1 MLKEKKWLAM
11 LLAVAM
17 VFTIIPTTVFAEVDG
32 YFTVDG
38 KSYHIVDENAKTVE
52 ITNTQRANGQSIT
65 SAGQTYNG
73 AFVVPA
79 TVTNKEIT
87 YTVVGIDK
95 ETFYAAKLESI
106 ELPEGLQYIENN
118 AFTNSTLK
126 SIHIPSSVEWIGS
139 ESSLEAFQTNVFK
152 GSALENITFAEN
164 SQLTTIGGAA
174 FNGTNITNISLPSS
188 LKKIGF
194 KAFIG
199 CKKLVS
205 VMLPNS
211 LTDIYDSAFSGC
223 SSLTELTIPAGVNL
237 HTDSIPSSKICF
249 GALSGWLSNNVNV
262 IFEGKSDYSIDHG
275 VFYNG
280 TNLLGPI
287 DRAVESVH
295 IKDGTTIIAPHAFY
309 DCKQLNSVDLPD
321 SLQVIEESAFENC
334 TALEDVIIPK
344 GVTEIPEMAFAGCV
358 SLKNISLPEGLT
370 SIGDYAFDLTV
381 DNGSGDYVNE
391 NPQLKVINIPSTVT
405 NLGEN
410 FIGGVKTDGKTTLIM
425 QGNTPPSAVNA
436 FIGQN
441 AEQLNVIIPAGS
453 EEAYAANDQFK
464 GFITNE
470 DGTTEDNIGFKVE
483 LPDAMTL
490 CPDKNITLDPD
501 VELPKN
507 AKLAYVSSDNEIATV
522 DDKGNVTGVAKGE
535 ATITASIILND
546 ITIASDT
553 CIVTV
558 GHGETELKDAKEA
571 TCTAEGYTGDK
582 VCKVC
587 GEVVEQGAVIAKLPH
602 DFEDGKCTVCGA
614 EDPDYEAPA
623 PFVPEITVGANSTWS
638 ADSKDGLSFTSNAAF
653 ADFLKVQVDGKDLD
667 AANYDVKEGSTI
679 VTLNAEYLETLSV
692 GKHTLAIVSETGT
705 AETEFTI
712 KAAPAS
718 DDTQSPQTGDNSN
731 MMLWIALLFV
741 SGGALFTMLFINKKK
756 FVNNR

>member
-1 MLKEKKWLAM
+1 M
-11 LLAVAM
+11 LLAAAM

-38 KSYHIVDENAKTVE
+38 KSYHIVDEIAKTVE

-79 TVTNKEIT
+79 TVTNKETT

-95 ETFYAAKLESI
+95 ETFYAAKLENI
-106 ELPEGLQYIENN
+106 ELPEGLQYIESN

-139 ESSLEAFQTNVFK
+139 ESSLETFQTDVFE
-152 GSALENITFAEN
+152 GSELENITFAEN
-164 SQLTTIGGAA
+164 SQLTTIGGAV
-174 FNGTNITNISLPSS
+174 FNGTNITNISLPAS

-199 CKKLVS
+199 CDKLAS
-205 VMLPNS
+205 VILPNS

-223 SSLTELTIPAGVNL
+223 SSLKELTIPAGVNL

-249 GALSGWLSNNVNV
+249 GALSGWLSNNANV
-262 IFEGKSDYSIDHG
+262 IFEGKSDYSIDNG

-287 DRAVESVH
+287 DRTVESVH

-309 DCKQLNSVDLPD
+309 NCKQLNSVDLPD

-334 TALEDVIIPK
+334 TALEEVIIPK
-344 GVTEIPEMAFAGCV
+344 GVTEIPERAFTGCV
-358 SLKNISLPEGLT
+358 SLKHISLPEGLT
-370 SIGDYAFDLTV
+370 SIGNYAFDLTV
-381 DNGSGDYVNE
+381 DNGSGIYVNE

-410 FIGGVKTDGKTTLIM
+410 FIGGIKPDGKTTLIM

-453 EEAYAANDQFK
+453 EEAYAENDQFK
-464 GFITNE
+464 PFVTNA
-470 DGTTEDNIGFKVE
+470 DGTLKDDIKFEIEMSEDTI
-483 LPDAMTL
+483 L
-490 CPDKNITLDPD
+490 CPGETYKIRYMVP
-501 VELPKN
+501 EG
-507 AKLAYVSSDNEIATV
+507 ATWSLQT
-522 DDKGNVTGVAKGE
+522 KGNGVEHGKFDEETGIQEVIVNQEG
-535 ATITASIILND
+535 SIIVTAK
-546 ITIASDT
+546 IVISDENGT
-553 CIVTV
+553 VATLVSKTTTLKV
-558 GHGETELKDAKEA
+558 GHGETQLKNAKEA

-587 GEVVEQGAVIAKLPH
+587 GEVVEQGKVIPKLAH
-602 DFEDGKCTVCGA
+602 SYKDGKCTVCSVA
-614 EDPDYEAPA
+614 DPNYKPTESADEDTN
-623 PFVPEITVGANSTWS
+623 VPE
-638 ADSKDGLSFTSNAAF
+638 
-653 ADFLKVQVDGKDLD
+653 
-667 AANYDVKEGSTI
+667 
-679 VTLNAEYLETLSV
+679 
-692 GKHTLAIVSETGT
+692 
-705 AETEFTI
+705 
-712 KAAPAS
+712 
-718 DDTQSPQTGDNSN
+718 TGDNSN
-731 MMLWIALLFV
+731 IAFWITL
-741 SGGALFTMLFINKKK
+741 MFIASCGLTGTIFYDQKKK
-756 FVNNR
+756 YSK

>member
-73 AFVVPA
+73 VFVVPA
-79 TVTNKEIT
+79 TVTNKGIT
-87 YTVVGIDK
+87 YTVVGIDT

-106 ELPEGLQYIENN
+106 ELPEGLQYIESN

-139 ESSLEAFQTNVFK
+139 KSSLEAFQTNVFK

-174 FNGTNITNISLPSS
+174 FNGTNITNISLPAS
-188 LKKIGF
+188 LEKIGF

-199 CKKLVS
+199 CKKLTS

-262 IFEGKSDYSIDHG
+262 IFEGESDYSIDHG

-287 DRAVESVH
+287 DRTVESVH

-309 DCKQLNSVDLPD
+309 NCEQLNSVDLPD
-321 SLQVIEESAFENC
+321 SLQAIEESAFENC
-334 TALEDVIIPK
+334 INLKNLTIPDDVDLGMDLQNNDIGALSGWLGNVEGVEINFNDNSQYTIENGILYGDGGFYLVAKSLETIVLK
-344 GVTEIPEMAFAGCV
+344 DGVTTINGQFFGYNT
-358 SLKNISLPEGLT
+358 LKTLVVPQSVT
-370 SIGDYAFDLTV
+370 SIKSMSFLGY
-381 DNGSGDYVNE
+381 NGTIIFHGE
-391 NPQLKVINIPSTVT
+391 NPP
-405 NLGEN
+405 
-410 FIGGVKTDGKTTLIM
+410 
-425 QGNTPPSAVNA
+425 AVEPNA
-436 FIGQN
+436 FGFMPTN
-441 AEQLNVIIPAGS
+441 PIIIVPAGA
-453 EEAYAANDQFK
+453 EEAYAANQQFK
-464 GFITNE
+464 PFVTNSDGSIKDGISVGVEFPE
-470 DGTTEDNIGFKVE
+470 DTRFCPGETFEIKYTMPEGASEGIRFDSTPGMDFKYDWNEETTSYVVTLISGEGTIKVTPEINTIEAANIFKQSKEFTVGHSYGEWKQTKAPDCTNPGTEERVCTDCQNK
-483 LPDAMTL
+483 
-490 CPDKNITLDPD
+490 
-501 VELPKN
+501 
-507 AKLAYVSSDNEIATV
+507 EIREIPA
-522 DDKGNVTGVAKGE
+522 
-535 ATITASIILND
+535 L
-546 ITIASDT
+546 
-553 CIVTV
+553 
-558 GHGETELKDAKEA
+558 GHGETELKNAKEA

-587 GEVVEQGAVIAKLPH
+587 GEIVEQGKAIPKLAH
-602 DFEDGKCTVCGA
+602 SYKDGKCTVCGA
-614 EDPDYEAPA
+614 ADPNYKPTEPGDGDTN
-623 PFVPEITVGANSTWS
+623 VPE
-638 ADSKDGLSFTSNAAF
+638 
-653 ADFLKVQVDGKDLD
+653 
-667 AANYDVKEGSTI
+667 
-679 VTLNAEYLETLSV
+679 
-692 GKHTLAIVSETGT
+692 
-705 AETEFTI
+705 
-712 KAAPAS
+712 
-718 DDTQSPQTGDNSN
+718 TGDSSN
-731 MMLWIALLFV
+731 MTLWIALLFV
-741 SGGALFTMLFINKKK
+741 SGAGLFGATAFSKKK
-756 FVNNR
+756 RAR